1 MNNTRTFRSL
11 LATSL
16 SAAVAAAVSAQEI
29 ELDTT
34 LPHGPTVG
42 YAVPGG
48 TFEVLVSVFS
58 PVPVE
63 FNAALWRLVVT
74 EEGATLEDYGWT
86 PPFITGGSNDFSLG
100 GAELPLVL
108 DDETLEGKGY
118 PIDTADVEFGNF
130 DFVQSATDG
139 TLMRLGLR
147 APKSASPGDHFL
159 VVAVPDLFTDGFVE
173 LPSGIGVGLRIEIV
187 ESITPGDLDQDG
199 EVGAADLASFLSRWG
214 GSEGGNAD
222 FDGDG
227 TVGPA
232 DLLILLGNWG

>member
-1 MNNTRTFRSL
+1 MNNIRSFPSL

-16 SAAVAAAVSAQEI
+16 AVAVAVSVSAQDI

-63 FNAALWRLVVT
+63 FNAALWRLVLT

-86 PPFITGGSNDFSLG
+86 PPFITGGANDFSLG

-108 DDETLEGKGY
+108 NDETLEGKGY

-139 TLMRLGLR
+139 TLMRLKLR
-147 APKSASPGDHFL
+147 ASKSALPGDHFL

-173 LPSGIGVGLRIEIV
+173 LPSGIGLGLRIEIV

-199 EVGAADLASFLSRWG
+199 EVGATDLASFLGLWG
-214 GSEGGNAD
+214 TAGPGSPD
-222 FDGDG
+222 LDGDG